1 MEEKRGDRG
10 MIGQE
15 LKGERIKEQRCKG
28 KQGSGQHAIAREREE
43 ISYTNKSC
51 MNKNQCVTH

>member
-28 KQGSGQHAIAREREE
+28 KQGSG
-43 ISYTNKSC
+43 
-51 MNKNQCVTH
+51 